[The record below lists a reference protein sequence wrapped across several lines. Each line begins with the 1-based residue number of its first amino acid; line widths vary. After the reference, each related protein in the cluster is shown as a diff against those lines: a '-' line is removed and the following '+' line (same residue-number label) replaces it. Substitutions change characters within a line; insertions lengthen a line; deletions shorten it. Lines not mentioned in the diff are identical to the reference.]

1 MIKYNYGGIE
11 GLTLIRPTV
20 FSDHRGC
27 NFELYD
33 SLKFKDV
40 ISADEY
46 LQDNF
51 KTLFIKNSIYK
62 NKKIHL

>member
-40 ISADEY
+40 ISAP
-46 LQDNF
+46 
-51 KTLFIKNSIYK
+51 S
-62 NKKIHL
+62 

>member
-1 MIKYNYGGIE
+1 MTKYNYGGIE

-33 SLKFKDV
+33 SLKFKDGTGNV
-40 ISADEY
+40 FHDII
-46 LQDNF
+46 LF
-51 KTLFIKNSIYK
+51 KKSKDTYSGEIKK
-62 NKKIHL
+62 GT